1 MPDSINDRMALIIS
15 YIQLYQECDHFQ
27 TNVVRTTA
35 LVESLSQ
42 MVGNNPNVDKD
53 LLKEL
58 SLLLDPRGD
67 DGYLKQDE
75 FVETGLKVA
84 NTILAYLLHLSYKN
98 LCYNS
103 YV

>member
-1 MPDSINDRMALIIS
+1 MALIIS

-27 TNVVRTTA
+27 TNVVRTTT

-84 NTILAYLLHLSYKN
+84 STIVTSLLHLLYFGN
-98 LCYNS
+98 LCYNG
-103 YV
+103 YLL

>member
-1 MPDSINDRMALIIS
+1 M
-15 YIQLYQECDHFQ
+15 
-27 TNVVRTTA
+27 VRTTT

-67 DGYLKQDE
+67 DGYLKQDD
-75 FVETGLKVA
+75 FVETGLKVVK
-84 NTILAYLLHLSYKN
+84 YDFKCLLGLSHII
-98 LCYNS
+98 S
-103 YV
+103 

>member
-1 MPDSINDRMALIIS
+1 
-15 YIQLYQECDHFQ
+15 
-27 TNVVRTTA
+27 
-35 LVESLSQ
+35 

-67 DGYLKQDE
+67 DGYLKLDD

-84 NTILAYLLHLSYKN
+84 NTIFNYLLQLLHKN
-98 LCYNS
+98 AII
-103 YV
+103 

>member
-1 MPDSINDRMALIIS
+1 M
-15 YIQLYQECDHFQ
+15 
-27 TNVVRTTA
+27 VRTTT

-75 FVETGLKVA
+75 FVETGLKVS
-84 NTILAYLLHLSYKN
+84 NTILACIQHLLYKKP
-98 LCYNS
+98 LLL
-103 YV
+103 

>member
-1 MPDSINDRMALIIS
+1 
-15 YIQLYQECDHFQ
+15 
-27 TNVVRTTA
+27 
-35 LVESLSQ
+35 

-84 NTILAYLLHLSYKN
+84 NTILSAYYIYYINFKKPVAGN
-98 LCYNS
+98 
-103 YV
+103 VII

>member
-1 MPDSINDRMALIIS
+1 MVD
-15 YIQLYQECDHFQ
+15 
-27 TNVVRTTA
+27 
-35 LVESLSQ
+35 SLSQ

-84 NTILAYLLHLSYKN
+84 NTILSAYYIYYINFIISA
-98 LCYNS
+98 
-103 YV
+103 VQ

>member
-1 MPDSINDRMALIIS
+1 M
-15 YIQLYQECDHFQ
+15 
-27 TNVVRTTA
+27 VRTTT
-35 LVESLSQ
+35 LVDSLSQ

-84 NTILAYLLHLSYKN
+84 NTIFNYLLQLLHKN
-98 LCYNS
+98 AII
-103 YV
+103 

>member
-1 MPDSINDRMALIIS
+1 MVD
-15 YIQLYQECDHFQ
+15 
-27 TNVVRTTA
+27 
-35 LVESLSQ
+35 SLSQ

-67 DGYLKQDE
+67 DGYLKQDD

-84 NTILAYLLHLSYKN
+84 NTIFDCLLHLLHKN
-98 LCYNS
+98 AII
-103 YV
+103 